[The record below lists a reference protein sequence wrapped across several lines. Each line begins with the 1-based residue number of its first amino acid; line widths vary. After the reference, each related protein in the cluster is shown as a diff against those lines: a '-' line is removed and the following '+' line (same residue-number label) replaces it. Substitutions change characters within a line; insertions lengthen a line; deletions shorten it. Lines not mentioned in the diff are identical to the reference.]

1 MGNTNKSK
9 YSIDAVGEK
18 YDFSDLT
25 EIINILRSPGG
36 CPWDIKQTH
45 ESLKECLVEE
55 SGEVISA
62 IDSHD
67 DENLCEELGD
77 LLLQVV
83 MHAQIA
89 AEEGRFTIDDVIQ
102 GVSEKMIRRH
112 PHVFGDVSV
121 TDNRESLDLW
131 KQIKEQEKKDRL

>member
-1 MGNTNKSK
+1 M
-9 YSIDAVGEK
+9 
-18 YDFSDLT
+18 
-25 EIINILRSPGG
+25 
-36 CPWDIKQTH
+36 
-45 ESLKECLVEE
+45 EE

-89 AEEGRFTIDDVIQ
+89 AGEGRFTIDDVIQ

-121 TDNRESLDLW
+121 ADDRESLDLW